1 MCKTR
6 ERERKNESKNIFSTP
21 TLLKNL
27 RVLVSVVSVVHAVE
41 ADSHSLHTD
50 PSAVDE
56 TWPTVGALVVEHNP
70 HVAALPSMN

>member
-1 MCKTR
+1 M
-6 ERERKNESKNIFSTP
+6 
-21 TLLKNL
+21 
-27 RVLVSVVSVVHAVE
+27 SVVSVVHAVE

-70 HVAALPSMN
+70 HVAASPSMN